1 MANIPVL
8 YSGDGG
14 STPPQGTKSYI
25 DPFTFHRY
33 SPPDRRK
40 IMEALLAGP
49 IGVIFIGIAIIALFV
64 AIMIFVFVILGVVI
78 FLIEIICLLVYDFLK
93 RLILG

>member
-1 MANIPVL
+1 
-8 YSGDGG
+8 
-14 STPPQGTKSYI
+14 
-25 DPFTFHRY
+25 
-33 SPPDRRK
+33 
-40 IMEALLAGP
+40 MEALLAGP

-78 FLIEIICLLVYDFLK
+78 FLIEIICLIVYDFLK